1 MITVYE
7 RGILSRYGQSKS
19 TQARH
24 QAKLYCMLDWLL
36 RWGYT
41 SSSVLVA
48 LWGLERSVV
57 NRMLRRYVNEGAVAE
72 VPVYSCR
79 DKRVFILKPAGLRLL
94 EDFHQQRFKYGVKSS
109 SFPKKELNHDLMV
122 QYLVARGV
130 KSGEYQFYINE
141 SEQSKDGTGRR
152 RRLDA
157 IVYNGEELIGLEI
170 ECSSKTIPYRLD
182 IIRRYK
188 TAIVEENKV
197 NKILRL
203 AINVNTSKML
213 SAFTTSFLMNLKTI
227 LNAHFLKSTS
237 SMFIAS
243 SLQRSYTSHFG
254 LIKFIEWEKTGSTI
268 SRTPVFIL
276 YQGEAFKAYRH
287 RKLKRCRGLHTQ
299 L

>member
-7 RGILSRYGQSKS
+7 RGILSRYIQSKS

-41 SSSVLVA
+41 SPSVLVA
-48 LWGLERSVV
+48 LWGLDRSVV

-79 DKRVFILKPAGLRLL
+79 DKRIFILKPAGLRLL
-94 EDFHQQRFKYGVKSS
+94 EDFHQQNFKYGVKPS

-130 KSGEYQFYINE
+130 KSGEYQFFINE
-141 SEQSKDGTGRR
+141 SEQSKDGTGRK

-197 NKILRL
+197 NKILMISHKRKYIKDAERIHNKL
-203 AINVNTSKML
+203 FDEPENNLERSFFEEHIKYVYSKQL
-213 SAFTTSFLMNLKTI
+213 TAELYESF
-227 LNAHFLKSTS
+227 
-237 SMFIAS
+237 
-243 SLQRSYTSHFG
+243 
-254 LIKFIEWEKTGSTI
+254 W
-268 SRTPVFIL
+268 
-276 YQGEAFKAYRH
+276 AY
-287 RKLKRCRGLHTQ
+287 
-299 L
+299 